1 MPRRKVPPQRKTG
14 SGSKASSR
22 DSVKPV
28 RLPHWRADGNA
39 KVRYPSEAEAN
50 RAGFAYRLEHGADLN
65 AYQCE
70 YCNGWHLGA
79 SDER

>member
-1 MPRRKVPPQRKTG
+1 MPRRKVPKRKSG
-14 SGSKASSR
+14 SGSHASSR
-22 DSVKPV
+22 DSVRPV
-28 RLPHWRADGNA
+28 RLPHWRADGNP
-39 KVRYPSEAEAN
+39 KVRYPSEGDAHK
-50 RAGFAYRLEHGADLN
+50 AGFAYRLEHGVDLN